1 MDIGY
6 WYRFY
11 SQDPFLYRLSI
22 MRAKKAIAGPWE
34 GGRSDEIWRTN
45 SESALP
51 LGSPQLAFRIGL
63 FLGIPGRGNPF
74 LLTWRHQV
82 NFLSPM
88 YKEFKRG
95 FFNLVL
101 IYMANSQSKHWN
113 KPCESKI
120 ISPLGEIRHSCG
132 YFFSTSS
139 FRLLFSTL
147 QLLLLVLCFLTL
159 LTLLYK
165 TQPIMSKLKFM
176 C

>member
-1 MDIGY
+1 M
-6 WYRFY
+6 
-11 SQDPFLYRLSI
+11 
-22 MRAKKAIAGPWE
+22 
-34 GGRSDEIWRTN
+34 GGRQKWRD
-45 SESALP
+45 LKDK
-51 LGSPQLAFRIGL
+51 FRISLATGESTACL
-63 FLGIPGRGNPF
+63 SYRTFPGYPREGNPF

-88 YKEFKRG
+88 YMEFKRG

-165 TQPIMSKLKFM
+165 TQPIMNKLKFM